1 VPEQG
6 RSIAFA
12 RRGMIATD
20 HPLASAAGLR
30 VLQDGGNAID
40 AATCAAAVLGVVLPM
55 MGGLGGDTFMVYY
68 EAASG
73 RVSTVVGSGA
83 APRAATLDYFT
94 SRGHR
99 TMPLRGMLAP
109 SVPGAADAMA
119 ASLDRWGSGR
129 FTLARLLEPAIGY
142 AEGGFPVTEKAA
154 AWFEAGA
161 QTLGRYPSSARVY
174 LVHGR
179 ASRAGEILVQADLGR
194 SLRAIAEQGAR
205 ALYEGDL
212 AARLVGYARA
222 HGGLL
227 DAADL
232 AAHATEFAEPV
243 STTHRDLVIYA
254 PPPPSQAFVM
264 LEMINILAQD
274 DVSALPWGSPQ
285 AIHLAVEAKKLAFA
299 DRLACVGDPRFVEN
313 PLPRLL
319 SADYARHRRRA
330 LDPLRAQDRVAAGAI
345 HEQVGETTAFV
356 VADGSGNVC
365 SYITSL
371 SNGFGCGE
379 VADGTGIL
387 LNNRAG
393 RGFSLVPGHP
403 NAIAPGKRT
412 MHTLMA
418 FLATHHGRPY
428 LAWGTRGGD
437 GQAQWD
443 FQVWSDVVQHGMN
456 IQEAVERPRWLSFP
470 ASDPSTIEEPYE
482 LRMEAGFAPETYEGL
497 RRLGHRVVAPRPSE
511 GGIQVIAWDRE
522 RGVYG
527 GASDPRAD
535 GCAIGF

>member
-1 VPEQG
+1 MTGQG

-20 HPLASAAGLR
+20 HALASAAGLR
-30 VLQDGGNAID
+30 ILQDGGNAID
-40 AATCAAAVLGVVLPM
+40 AATCTAAVLGVVLPM
-55 MGGLGGDTFMVYY
+55 MGGLGGDTFIVYY

-73 RVSTVVGSGA
+73 RVGTLVGSGA
-83 APRAATLDYFT
+83 APRAATPDYFT

-109 SVPGAADAMA
+109 SVPGAVDAMA
-119 ASLDRWGSGR
+119 ASLARWGSGR
-129 FTLARLLEPAIGY
+129 FTLGQLLDPAIGY
-142 AEGGFPVTEKAA
+142 AEDGAPVAEKAA
-154 AWFEAGA
+154 GWFEAA
-161 QTLGRYPSSARVY
+161 APVLSRYPSSARVY
-174 LVHGR
+174 LANGR
-179 ASRAGEILVQADLGR
+179 APRAGEILVQADLGR
-194 SLRAIAEQGAR
+194 ALRTIAAEGAR

-212 AARLVGYARA
+212 AARVAAYARA
-222 HGGLL
+222 HDGLL
-227 DAADL
+227 DAHDL
-232 AAHATEFAEPV
+232 AAHTTEFAEPV
-243 STTHRDLVIYA
+243 STTHRDLVLYTA
-254 PPPPSQAFVM
+254 PPPSQGFVM

-274 DVSALPWGSPQ
+274 DLGALPWGSPQ

-299 DRLACVGDPRFVEN
+299 DRLAYVGDPRFIEN

-330 LDPLRAQDRVAAGAI
+330 LDPLHAQDTVPAGTI

-356 VADGSGNVC
+356 VADAAGNVA

-379 VADGTGIL
+379 LAGDTGIL

-403 NAIAPGKRT
+403 NVIAPGKRT

-418 FLATHHGRPY
+418 FLATREGRPY
-428 LAWGTRGGD
+428 LAWTTRGGD

-443 FQVWSDVVQHGMN
+443 FQVWSSIVHHHMN

-497 RRLGHRVVAPRPSE
+497 RRLGHRVVAPRTSD
-511 GGIQVIAWDRE
+511 GGVQVIAQDGE
-522 RGVYG
+522 RVYG

-535 GCAIGF
+535 GCAIGC